1 VLQVQQL
8 NFVWANGDCSTY
20 QKAVPAP
27 IFRKQF
33 TLDGNHSAVS
43 VLIGATGF
51 YEMYLNGQRVTKG
64 YLAPYIA
71 NPDHAVFFD
80 EYDFTQLVKTGENT
94 LEVLLGNGFS
104 NPLSGK
110 IWGHTNR
117 CAAPSFAL
125 RLEYDGTCFTA
136 EDMVWQRSQI
146 LFDDLR
152 VGTLCDMTVDLNEAN
167 WQPAQLA
174 PQPKGARRLTTCEPV
189 KEIRR
194 IKAKSIRQGALRD
207 YRMRDPFTNRLYNGE
222 TVMGKT
228 ATSGGY
234 IYDFGENNS
243 GVPCLKIKGKKG
255 QQIEI
260 QFSELLFEGFVDY
273 INVDVY
279 PDGCCQRDVYIC
291 GSDEEE
297 IFIPPFTY
305 HGFRYCYI
313 YGITKEQATSDL
325 LQYVVLHN
333 DVTEKATFT
342 CSDQISNEI
351 FAACRR
357 SDESNLVNIIT
368 DCPHREKNG
377 WTGDVAVS
385 AEHYLYNLGAENCM
399 KDWLFCVRQVQ
410 NPEGKIPLVVPAA
423 GGVGDSPV
431 WDSALYQLPYYIYR
445 FTGDESVITENA
457 DNMLK
462 NMAYYMANRDE
473 RGIVESGMGDWLPV
487 DKEAA
492 SYSSPLGYTCSVV
505 MMECCRMASIMMER
519 IGRKADAKWF
529 EDKSQALRKA
539 IRAEYNNGG
548 VITEGKTESFRKP
561 TYTVC
566 QTSQALGLY
575 AGVFDEDEKQK
586 AVDCLIDCINAKGG
600 AFDCGFLGLRTIFHV
615 LSEYGYSDLAYSMIT
630 KPTHPSYANMLYR
643 GETTV
648 WERFAEAGKRIG
660 SHNHHFM
667 GDVSAWY
674 LRCVAGIQVNP
685 KDDNPNYILIKPHFV
700 SKLEFT
706 QASYLSK
713 EGKVTVKWQ
722 REGDKI
728 TLRVQVEGNL
738 LVEVAPSVTDDN
750 ISVIVE
756 QTKRP

>member
-1 VLQVQQL
+1 MHNL
-8 NFVWANGDCSTY
+8 NFVWANGDCATY
-20 QKAVPAP
+20 EKAVPAP
-27 IFRKQF
+27 IFRKTF
-33 TLDGNHSAVS
+33 TIDGNHSAVS

-51 YEMYLNGQRVTKG
+51 YELYLNGKRITKG
-64 YLAPYIA
+64 YLAPYIS
-71 NPDHAVFFD
+71 NPDDAVFFD
-80 EYDFTQLVKTGENT
+80 KYDLTDLVKVGENT
-94 LEVLLGNGFS
+94 LEVMLGNGFS

-125 RLEYDGTCFTA
+125 GFECGNLKFTA
-136 EDMVWQRSQI
+136 EDMLWQPSQI

-152 VGTLCDMTVDLNEAN
+152 VGVLCDMSNPPSNDWYL
-167 WQPAQLA
+167 AQMA

-194 IKAKSIRQGALRD
+194 IRAKSVRPGALRD
-207 YRMRDPFTNRLYNGE
+207 YRMRDPFTKRLYNGE
-222 TVMGKT
+222 TVMGKS

-255 QQIEI
+255 QRIEM

-279 PDGCCQRDVYIC
+279 PDGCCQRDVYVC

-305 HGFRYCYI
+305 HGFRYCYV
-313 YGITKEQATSDL
+313 YGITKEQATPDL
-325 LQYVVLHN
+325 LEYVVLHN
-333 DVTEKATFT
+333 LVTEKATFT

-351 FAACRR
+351 FDACRR

-377 WTGDVAVS
+377 WTGDVAIS

-399 KDWLFCVRQVQ
+399 RDWLFCVRQAQ
-410 NPEGKIPLVVPAA
+410 NEAGRIPLVVPSA
-423 GGVGDSPV
+423 GGMGDSPV
-431 WDSALYQLPYYIYR
+431 WDSALYQVPYYIYR

-457 DNMLK
+457 HSMLK
-462 NMAYYMANRDE
+462 NMAYYMENRDQ

-492 SYSSPLGYTCSVV
+492 TYSSPLGYTCSAVL
-505 MMECCRMASIMMER
+505 MECCRMASVMLKR
-519 IGRKADAKWF
+519 IGRKVDAQWF
-529 EDKSQALRKA
+529 ENCRQALRKA
-539 IRAEYNNGG
+539 IRAEYNKDGI
-548 VITEGKTESFRKP
+548 ITAGKTEAFRKP

-575 AGVFDEDEKQK
+575 AGVFDEGEKQK
-586 AVDCLIDCINAKGG
+586 AVDCLVDCINAKGG
-600 AFDCGFLGLRTIFHV
+600 SFDCGFLGLRTIFHV
-615 LSEYGYSDLAYSMIT
+615 LSQYGHTDLAYSMIT
-630 KPTHPSYANMLYR
+630 KPTHPSYANMIYR

-648 WERFAEAGKRIG
+648 WERFAEPGKRIG

-674 LRCVAGIQVNP
+674 LSCVAGINVNP
-685 KDDNPNYILIKPHFV
+685 NDNNPNHILINPHFV
-700 SKLEFT
+700 TALDFA
-706 QASYLSK
+706 QASYVARD
-713 EGKVTVKWQ
+713 GKISVKWQ
-722 REGDKI
+722 RDGEKI
-728 TLRVQVEGNL
+728 TLNVKAEGNL
-738 LVEVAPSVTDDN
+738 TVDLAPQLMSDTIN
-750 ISVIVE
+750 IVLE
-756 QTKRP
+756 